1 MAGSPLRKSHSNG
14 IIRSA
19 YSLIYFLVLRPVL
32 GGVRLLLQLLRPE
45 PGGILVVVGIIIII
59 IIIIIRRRKK
69 KEKKKACYRGGY
81 CYILVNGRMS
91 S

>member
-1 MAGSPLRKSHSNG
+1 M
-14 IIRSA
+14 
-19 YSLIYFLVLRPVL
+19 
-32 GGVRLLLQLLRPE
+32 
-45 PGGILVVVGIIIII
+45 VGIIII